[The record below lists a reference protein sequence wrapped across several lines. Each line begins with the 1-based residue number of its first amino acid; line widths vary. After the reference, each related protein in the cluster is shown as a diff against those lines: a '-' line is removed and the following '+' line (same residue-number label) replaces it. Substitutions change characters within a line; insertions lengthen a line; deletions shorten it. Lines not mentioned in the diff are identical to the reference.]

1 MCGHWLRHHSCRRGS
16 DSRRDGGYKG
26 IDQHS
31 GTGGWKHTHTHTAFS
46 RLYLG
51 LVGGA
56 SAAGSPWG
64 AGHREHLVEQQAA
77 SGLWAHWLVQRWA
90 AVPSVGGGCL
100 LLDDLASRPPSGHL
114 STCLLPPVDLGI
126 GRTPLDQAPPD
137 LQHVQGAV
145 HQSLPHAF
153 QGAPPSLLDGQ

>member
-1 MCGHWLRHHSCRRGS
+1 MGGGATA
-16 DSRRDGGYKG
+16 DGMGATRDRPTQW
-26 IDQHS
+26 D
-31 GTGGWKHTHTHTAFS
+31 WWVEAHTHTAFS

-51 LVGGA
+51 QVGGA

-77 SGLWAHWLVQRWA
+77 SGLWAHWLVRLWA

-114 STCLLPPVDLGI
+114 STSLLPPVDLGI
-126 GRTPLDQAPPD
+126 GHTPLDQGPPD
-137 LQHVQGAV
+137 LQHVRGAV
-145 HQSLPHAF
+145 VH
-153 QGAPPSLLDGQ
+153 